1 MRLWYLSFP
10 GLRDRISI
18 SLAHLRLF
26 SHICNS
32 ANAGVS
38 WTAIR
43 VCYFDLLSV
52 WGGGYAQ
59 SSTAWF
65 LWKGSQMVGVNRFRL
80 EVRPFQLLENIR

>member
-18 SLAHLRLF
+18 SLAHLIGPLF
-26 SHICNS
+26 SYIQNS
-32 ANAGVS
+32 ANAGAS

-52 WGGGYAQ
+52 WGGLRAEQYC
-59 SSTAWF
+59 
-65 LWKGSQMVGVNRFRL
+65 MVFVERVANGWS
-80 EVRPFQLLENIR
+80 EPFPP